1 MRVRARSIKGVAVED
16 IRIAFENRLTDDA
29 IICSVHS
36 QNKGRDRVAT
46 VGSLRRI
53 TIGTRLSEIH
63 TDERIGRTFAD
74 SCMDRILNRFDDI
87 ELNTPE
93 ERFFVDHRLI
103 MIQTG
108 SLQIGSIARPM
119 VDPCERKIIRADYSN
134 SINQRM
140 NH

>member
-1 MRVRARSIKGVAVED
+1 MRVRARRIVGVAVE
-16 IRIAFENRLTDDA
+16 INRVTLENRLSDRAVIGFVDGQDEGSDGVT
-29 IICSVHS
+29 SV
-36 QNKGRDRVAT
+36 GALCRV
-46 VGSLRRI
+46 
-53 TIGTRLSEIH
+53 TIRTRLREIQP
-63 TDERIGRTFAD
+63 DERIGRTLAD

-93 ERFFVDHRLI
+93 ERFFVDDCLI